1 MINLIYYNII
11 NYIRIFIILN
21 QVNQSKKD
29 LINSLK
35 TEFNNFKIIKAFQKD
50 PRELY
55 ISKEYRHLAYEDTA
69 LPIEYNQTISQ
80 PYILAKM
87 LYKLDLSTNDKVL
100 EIGTGSGY
108 LFAILSELVTNLTST
123 EIIKPLI
130 NKTKKRLNLLG
141 YKTENIHLANNQLGW
156 PKSGPFDRI
165 IVSAAANK
173 IPAELLKQLSYNG
186 HLIIPVGSSKNQ
198 ELLKI
203 TKTSTGLAVESLN
216 SCKFVPLISP
226 KL

>member
-35 TEFNNFKIIKAFQKD
+35 TEFNNFKIIKAFQKV
-50 PRELY
+50 PRELF

-108 LFAILSELVTNLTST
+108 LFAILSNSSC
-123 EIIKPLI
+123 II
-130 NKTKKRLNLLG
+130 
-141 YKTENIHLANNQLGW
+141 
-156 PKSGPFDRI
+156 
-165 IVSAAANK
+165 
-173 IPAELLKQLSYNG
+173 
-186 HLIIPVGSSKNQ
+186 
-198 ELLKI
+198 
-203 TKTSTGLAVESLN
+203 SLCN
-216 SCKFVPLISP
+216 S
-226 KL
+226 